1 MPTIEELRNQID
13 QIDQKLLEVIKE
25 RIAVMRQ
32 IGEMK
37 KSQNIEIR
45 DFERE
50 DTKIAMLKQ
59 QAAELNIPENIIM
72 AVWNVFFENSLEIE
86 K

>member
-13 QIDQKLLEVIKE
+13 QIDEKLLKVIKE
-25 RIAVMRQ
+25 RIAIMRQ

-45 DFERE
+45 DFDRE
-50 DTKIAMLKQ
+50 DSKVAMLKK
-59 QAAELNIPENIIM
+59 QAEELNIPENIIM

>member
-13 QIDQKLLEVIKE
+13 QIDEKLLKVIKE
-25 RIAVMRQ
+25 RIAIMRQ

-45 DFERE
+45 DFDRE
-50 DTKIAMLKQ
+50 DSKVAMLKK
-59 QAAELNIPENIIM
+59 QAKELNIPENIIM